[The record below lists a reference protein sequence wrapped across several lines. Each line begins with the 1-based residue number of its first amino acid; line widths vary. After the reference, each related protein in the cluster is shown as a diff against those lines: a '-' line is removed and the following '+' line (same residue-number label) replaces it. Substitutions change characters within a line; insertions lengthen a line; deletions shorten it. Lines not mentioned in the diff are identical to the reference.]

1 MNLKKVVIKSRIT
14 CTAFIF
20 SSLKYQS
27 KYSNIKRLEA
37 RMITN
42 VQECIKPISY
52 IKTNAADMMNFVNN
66 RKEPIIITQNGESR
80 AVLIDVESY
89 QEMKNAFTL
98 LKIMQ
103 LSEKDVK
110 AGKTKPASEV
120 FANLRRQYKLG
131 N

>member
-1 MNLKKVVIKSRIT
+1 
-14 CTAFIF
+14 
-20 SSLKYQS
+20 
-27 KYSNIKRLEA
+27 
-37 RMITN
+37 MITN

-52 IKTNAADMMNFVNN
+52 IKTNAADMMNFVND
-66 RKEPIIITQNGESR
+66 RKEPLIITQNGESR

-98 LKIMQ
+98 VKIMQ

-110 AGKTKPASEV
+110 AGKTKPASED